1 MRLDGIRG
9 FFSDL
14 LFDLRERKLLP
25 AVVAL
30 GVAIVA
36 VPFVLGG
43 SDSSAPPASQPAPD
57 VIETQPAVAVASD
70 DGVRDSDERLT
81 GRAPKNPFRQQL
93 QSLPKS
99 GEIADSGAAQDATE
113 VATAADQLADQLAGV
128 SGSGTT
134 GGSEPSGD
142 VADPG
147 TDSPDTDTGEPV
159 KTKTKT
165 ITKKIVKL
173 ERRSLWVRFGELGE
187 RRPVKGLE
195 SLDVLPA
202 KGDPVLVLL
211 GVDGDDQKAMFDVSS
226 NVKAVWGKGKCAPDK
241 DDCDYLT
248 LKPGEGVKLRYQAG
262 EGVEPVIYSLTLVRI
277 STKRV
282 NA

>member
-1 MRLDGIRG
+1 
-9 FFSDL
+9 
-14 LFDLRERKLLP
+14 
-25 AVVAL
+25 
-30 GVAIVA
+30 VA
-36 VPFVLGG
+36 VPFALGG
-43 SDSSAPPASQPAPD
+43 SDQAPPPAGEPAPN
-57 VIETQPAVAVASD
+57 VIETQPAVAVAGD
-70 DGVRDSDERLT
+70 DGVRDGDERLT

-93 QSLPKS
+93 QSLPES
-99 GEIADSGAAQDATE
+99 GEIAEGTAVGDQAAP
-113 VATAADQLADQLAGV
+113 VTAADQLADQLAGV
-128 SGSGTT
+128 SGGAD
-134 GGSEPSGD
+134 GGSEPGAVDSE
-142 VADPG
+142 PG
-147 TDSPDTDTGEPV
+147 TDAPGTGATEPV

-202 KGDPVLVLL
+202 KGDPVLVLV
-211 GVDGDDQKAMFDVSS
+211 GVDGDDQNAMFDVSS

-248 LKPGEGVKLRYQAG
+248 LKPGEGVKLRYQAD
-262 EGVEPVIYSLTLVRI
+262 EASEPVIYSLTLVRI